1 MAVES
6 QQGGDSYTHLGS
18 QPDNDT
24 LVDDIQKMSRIKRA
38 CVEQSLEPSGELRRS
53 DSIRGS
59 VFPGKSQ
66 SSKIGGTAR
75 IVTEVFRNNMLEYA
89 QGILNG
95 DPETES
101 DDIDNPTVYD
111 GNVTFTAADVIRI
124 VNPADTVSTE
134 DATNG
139 EIGVAQPTTPGRL
152 KITVTGA
159 TDGSEVVIVGKR
171 RYGLD
176 SKDLAPVTETVT
188 LDGSAEATT
197 VNFFHKIDKITFL
210 HDHTVDMVAIPGHGL
225 TAAANVEIIA
235 ETGLRSTL
243 FKARSSIFTGWSMES
258 QIGNESRIGLTVV
271 PTSAQFNVSDTIRL
285 SIDMLARAVYPRRTI
300 EGGVFDEKLT
310 NESDL
315 VNDSFGDSEFFTDYG
330 GYLLIYD
337 VGATTEDKDAENK
350 DLVIFDSF
358 DLTYNPGLQYRTGK
372 NGSRIQS
379 GLERADAGAT
389 ITGSIVVDFETGDDP
404 ADEFFKWDERFR
416 DNVLSTI
423 ELCTFFWT
431 DTGKEYF
438 HRIKLPN
445 VQLTAN
451 SETPVSSRGTI
462 KRTLA
467 IEAVVDNEED
477 VVEWEIADDHGWYG
491 ALPVITR
498 TGAASVGNGASV
510 TVTVTWTKDVRNFQ
524 NADVDVSVGTKGAFT
539 KTSDS
544 VYTSALTTPATGAGD
559 MIFTIAENGTR
570 EGNPERSLVI
580 PYA

>member
-1 MAVES
+1 M
-6 QQGGDSYTHLGS
+6 G
-18 QPDNDT
+18 
-24 LVDDIQKMSRIKRA
+24 IQKQKA
-38 CVEQSLEPSGELRRS
+38 
-53 DSIRGS
+53 
-59 VFPGKSQ
+59 
-66 SSKIGGTAR
+66 T
-75 IVTEVFRNNMLEYA
+75 
-89 QGILNG
+89 IL
-95 DPETES
+95 
-101 DDIDNPTVYD
+101 IIPTVYATASLRSLRYD
-111 GNVTFTAADVIRI
+111 LVHTNQAVPGTGITVT
-124 VNPADTVSTE
+124 
-134 DATNG
+134 
-139 EIGVAQPTTPGRL
+139 QPTTPGRL
-152 KITVTGA
+152 EITVTGA
-159 TDGSEVVIVGKR
+159 ADDSEVVIVGKR
-171 RYGLD
+171 KYGLD

-188 LDGSAEATT
+188 LDVSAEATRT
-197 VNFFHKIDKITFL
+197 VNSFHEIDKITFL

-337 VGATTEDKDAENK
+337 AGTPTEDKDAKNK

-404 ADEFFKWDERFR
+404 ADEFTKWDERFR

-431 DTGKEYF
+431 DTGKEYY

-524 NADVDVSVGTKGAFT
+524 NGDVDVTGGTKGTFN
-539 KTSDS
+539 KVSDS

-559 MIFTIAENGTR
+559 MIFTIVENGTR

>member
-6 QQGGDSYTHLGS
+6 QQGGDAYFHLGS
-18 QPDNDT
+18 QPDDDT
-24 LVDDIQKMSRIKRA
+24 LVDDIQKLSRIKRA
-38 CVEQSLEPSGELRRS
+38 FVEHSLEPSGELRRS

-66 SSKIGGTAR
+66 SGKIGGTAR
-75 IVTEVFRNNMLEYA
+75 IVTEVFRNNMLEYV
-89 QGILNG
+89 QGILNA

-101 DDIDNPTVYD
+101 DDI
-111 GNVTFTAADVIRI
+111 
-124 VNPADTVSTE
+124 ADTEVY
-134 DATNG
+134 ATASATF
-139 EIGVAQPTTPGRL
+139 VATTDLVLQTVDPGGSAGTGQILLDSQPTTPSRIR
-152 KITVTGA
+152 ITVAGA
-159 TDGSEVVIVGKR
+159 DDDTVIEIVGKR
-171 RYGLD
+171 KYGLGRY
-176 SKDLAPVTETVT
+176 DLAPVTEEVTDLVSGVASLSVNSFHTV
-188 LDGSAEATT
+188 
-197 VNFFHKIDKITFL
+197 DKITIFGPDTTL
-210 HDHTVDMVAIPGHGL
+210 TPNRVGHGL
-225 TAAANVEIIA
+225 TGAANLTIEA
-235 ETGLRSTL
+235 FPELRSTL

-258 QIGNESRIGLTVV
+258 QIGKESRIGLTVV
-271 PTSAQFNVSDTIRL
+271 PSSAQFNVSDTIRL

-310 NESDL
+310 NDSDI

-330 GYLLIYD
+330 GCLLIYD
-337 VGATTEDKDAENK
+337 GATSDKEDRDNP
-350 DLVIFDSF
+350 DLVIFDSY

-372 NGSRIQS
+372 DGSRIQS
-379 GLERADAGAT
+379 GIERADAGAT
-389 ITGSIVVDFETGDDP
+389 ITGNVVVNFETGDDP
-404 ADEFFKWDERFR
+404 ADDFFKWDEHYR
-416 DNVLSTI
+416 DNVLSTV
-423 ELCTFFWT
+423 ELFTFFWT
-431 DTGKEYF
+431 DTGKEYY

-524 NADVDVSVGTKGAFT
+524 NGDVDVTPGTKGAFN
-539 KTSDS
+539 KVSDS
-544 VYTSALTTPATGAGD
+544 VYTSALTTPATGAGN

>member
-6 QQGGDSYTHLGS
+6 QQGGDAYFHLGS
-18 QPDNDT
+18 QPDDDT
-24 LVDDIQKMSRIKRA
+24 LVDDIQKLSRIKRA
-38 CVEQSLEPSGELRRS
+38 FVEHSLEPSGELRRS

-66 SSKIGGTAR
+66 SGKIGGTAR
-75 IVTEVFRNNMLEYA
+75 IVTEVFRNNMLEYV
-89 QGILNG
+89 QGILNA

-101 DDIDNPTVYD
+101 DDV
-111 GNVTFTAADVIRI
+111 
-124 VNPADTVSTE
+124 ADTEVFATASRTFVASTDLVLE
-134 DATNG
+134 TVDPGGSAGTG
-139 EIGVAQPTTPGRL
+139 QILLDSQPTTPSRIQ
-152 KITVTGA
+152 ITVAGA
-159 TDGSEVVIVGKR
+159 EDDTVITIVGKR
-171 RYGLD
+171 KYGLGQY
-176 SKDLAPVTETVT
+176 DLAPVTEDVGGGLTPLVS
-188 LDGSAEATT
+188 GVAPRT
-197 VNFFHKIDKITFL
+197 VNSFHTIDKITIR
-210 HDHTVDMVAIPGHGL
+210 DGHGL
-225 TAAANVEIIA
+225 TGAANLTIEA
-235 ETGLRSTL
+235 FPELRSTL

-258 QIGNESRIGLTVV
+258 QIGKESRIGLTVV
-271 PTSAQFNVSDTIRL
+271 PSSAQFNVSDTIRL

-310 NESDL
+310 NDSDI

-330 GYLLIYD
+330 GCLLIYD
-337 VGATTEDKDAENK
+337 VDETSDKKMVPNP
-350 DLVIFDSF
+350 DLVIFDSY

-372 NGSRIQS
+372 DGSRIQS
-379 GLERADAGAT
+379 GIERADAGAT
-389 ITGSIVVDFETGDDP
+389 ITGSIVVNFETGDDP
-404 ADEFFKWDERFR
+404 ADADDFFKWDEHYR

-423 ELCTFFWT
+423 ELYTFFWT

-445 VQLTAN
+445 VQLTAG
-451 SETPVSSRGTI
+451 SETPVSSPGTI

-510 TVTVTWTKDVRNFQ
+510 TVTVTWTKDVRMFRT
-524 NADVDVSVGTKGAFT
+524 ADVTVTDGTKGLFT
-539 KTSDS
+539 ETSDS
-544 VYTSALTTPATGAGD
+544 VYTIVLTTPATGAGD

>member
-1 MAVES
+1 M
-6 QQGGDSYTHLGS
+6 T
-18 QPDNDT
+18 
-24 LVDDIQKMSRIKRA
+24 
-38 CVEQSLEPSGELRRS
+38 
-53 DSIRGS
+53 
-59 VFPGKSQ
+59 
-66 SSKIGGTAR
+66 
-75 IVTEVFRNNMLEYA
+75 
-89 QGILNG
+89 
-95 DPETES
+95 
-101 DDIDNPTVYD
+101 
-111 GNVTFTAADVIRI
+111 
-124 VNPADTVSTE
+124 
-134 DATNG
+134 
-139 EIGVAQPTTPGRL
+139 
-152 KITVTGA
+152 
-159 TDGSEVVIVGKR
+159 
-171 RYGLD
+171 
-176 SKDLAPVTETVT
+176 
-188 LDGSAEATT
+188 
-197 VNFFHKIDKITFL
+197 IDKITIFGPDTTL
-210 HDHTVDMVAIPGHGL
+210 TPNRVGHGL
-225 TAAANVEIIA
+225 TGAANLTIEA
-235 ETGLRSTL
+235 FPELRSTL

-258 QIGNESRIGLTVV
+258 QIGKESRIGLTVV
-271 PTSAQFNVSDTIRL
+271 PSSAQFNVSDTIRL

-310 NESDL
+310 NDSDI

-337 VGATTEDKDAENK
+337 AGTITGEKDHENE
-350 DLVIFDSF
+350 DLVIFDSY

-372 NGSRIQS
+372 DGSRIQS
-379 GLERADAGAT
+379 GIERADAGAT
-389 ITGSIVVDFETGDDP
+389 ITGSIVVNFETGDDP
-404 ADEFFKWDERFR
+404 ADADKFFKWDEHYR
-416 DNVLSTI
+416 DNVLSTV

-445 VQLTAN
+445 VQLTAG
-451 SETPVSSRGTI
+451 SETPVSSPGTI

-524 NADVDVSVGTKGAFT
+524 NADVDVSVGTKGTFN
-539 KTSDS
+539 KVSDS

-559 MIFTIAENGTR
+559 MIFTIVENGTR

>member
-1 MAVES
+1 M
-6 QQGGDSYTHLGS
+6 
-18 QPDNDT
+18 
-24 LVDDIQKMSRIKRA
+24 
-38 CVEQSLEPSGELRRS
+38 
-53 DSIRGS
+53 
-59 VFPGKSQ
+59 
-66 SSKIGGTAR
+66 
-75 IVTEVFRNNMLEYA
+75 TEVFRNNMLEYV
-89 QGILNG
+89 QGILNA

-101 DDIDNPTVYD
+101 DDIADTEVYATAS
-111 GNVTFTAADVIRI
+111 VTFVATTDLVLQ
-124 VNPADTVSTE
+124 TVDPGGSAGTGQILL
-134 DATNG
+134 DS
-139 EIGVAQPTTPGRL
+139 QPTTPSRIR
-152 KITVTGA
+152 ITVAGA
-159 TDGSEVVIVGKR
+159 DDDTVIEIVGKR
-171 RYGLD
+171 KYGLGRY
-176 SKDLAPVTETVT
+176 DLAPVTEEVTDLVSGVASLSVNSFHTV
-188 LDGSAEATT
+188 
-197 VNFFHKIDKITFL
+197 DKITIKGP
-210 HDHTVDMVAIPGHGL
+210 HTVNSVSIPGHGL
-225 TAAANVEIIA
+225 TGAANLTIEA
-235 ETGLRSTL
+235 YPELRSTL

-258 QIGNESRIGLTVV
+258 QIGKESRIGLTVV
-271 PTSAQFNVSDTIRL
+271 PSSAQFNVSDTIRL

-310 NESDL
+310 NDSDI

-330 GYLLIYD
+330 GCLLIYD
-337 VGATTEDKDAENK
+337 GATSDKEDRDNP
-350 DLVIFDSF
+350 DLVIFDSY

-372 NGSRIQS
+372 DGSRIQS
-379 GLERADAGAT
+379 GIERADAGAT
-389 ITGSIVVDFETGDDP
+389 ITGNVVVNFETGDDP
-404 ADEFFKWDERFR
+404 ADDFFKWDEHYR
-416 DNVLSTI
+416 DNVLSTV
-423 ELCTFFWT
+423 ELFTFFWT
-431 DTGKEYF
+431 DTGKEYY

-445 VQLTAN
+445 VQLTAG
-451 SETPVSSRGTI
+451 SETPVSSPGTI

-559 MIFTIAENGTR
+559 MIFTIVENGTR

>member
-6 QQGGDSYTHLGS
+6 QQGGDAYFHLGS
-18 QPDNDT
+18 QPDDDT
-24 LVDDIQKMSRIKRA
+24 LVDDIQKLSRIKRA
-38 CVEQSLEPSGELRRS
+38 FVEHSLEPSGELRRS

-66 SSKIGGTAR
+66 SGKIGGTAR
-75 IVTEVFRNNMLEYA
+75 IVTEVFRNNMLEYV
-89 QGILNG
+89 QGILNA
-95 DPETES
+95 DPATES
-101 DDIDNPTVYD
+101 DDIDGAVGASTSDTTIYD
-111 GNVTFTAADVIRI
+111 GTVTPVATGATTLTVITTGS
-124 VNPADTVSTE
+124 PGT
-134 DATNG
+134 G
-139 EIGVAQPTTPGRL
+139 EILIEGQPTTPSRL
-152 KITVTGA
+152 NITLEGGTGDF
-159 TDGSEVVIVGKR
+159 TVIGKR
-171 RYGLD
+171 KYGLGER
-176 SKDLAPVTETVT
+176 DLAPITETVD
-188 LDGSAEATT
+188 LDDTTNSATT
-197 VNFFHKIDKITFL
+197 VNSFHEIDKIIFERDGLSGVTA
-210 HDHTVDMVAIPGHGL
+210 VDL
-225 TAAANVEIIA
+225 DIIA

-258 QIGNESRIGLTVV
+258 QIGKESRIGLTVV
-271 PTSAQFNVSDTIRL
+271 PSSAQFNVSDTIRL

-310 NESDL
+310 NDSDI

-337 VGATTEDKDAENK
+337 AGATTEDKDHKNK
-350 DLVIFDSF
+350 DLVIFDSY

-372 NGSRIQS
+372 DGSRIQS
-379 GLERADAGAT
+379 GIERADAGAT
-389 ITGSIVVDFETGDDP
+389 ITGSIVVNFETGDDP
-404 ADEFFKWDERFR
+404 ADEFFKWDEHYR

-431 DTGKEYF
+431 DTGKQYF

-445 VQLTAN
+445 VQLTAG
-451 SETPVSSRGTI
+451 SETPVASPGTI

-524 NADVDVSVGTKGAFT
+524 NGDVDVTDGTKGAFT

>member
-6 QQGGDSYTHLGS
+6 QQGGSSYTHLGG
-18 QPDNDT
+18 QIDDDT

-53 DSIRGS
+53 DSIRGG
-59 VFPGKSQ
+59 VFPGKAQ
-66 SSKIGGTAR
+66 SGKLGGTAR
-75 IVTEVFRNNMLEYA
+75 IVTEVFRNNMLEYV
-89 QGILNG
+89 QGILNA
-95 DPETES
+95 DPATES
-101 DDIDNPTVYD
+101 DDIANTDDIFD
-111 GNVTFTAADVIRI
+111 GSVTFVATTPLVLEAISTGTVGTDQILIPDADLPKYPDP
-124 VNPADTVSTE
+124 PADTGLSKPSRLRISVAAAVGT
-134 DATNG
+134 AT
-139 EIGVAQPTTPGRL
+139 
-152 KITVTGA
+152 
-159 TDGSEVVIVGKR
+159 IVGKR
-171 RYGLD
+171 KYGLG
-176 SKDLAPVTETVT
+176 KYDLAPVTEDVT
-188 LDGSAEATT
+188 MTAGVGLT
-197 VNFFHKIDKITFL
+197 VNHFVEIDKITFT
-210 HDHTVDMVAIPGHGL
+210 DHGL
-225 TAAANVEIIA
+225 TGAVNLTIDGEP
-235 ETGLRSTL
+235 ELRQTI
-243 FKARSSIFTGWSMES
+243 FKARSAIFDGWSMQS
-258 QIGNESRIGLTVV
+258 RIGNESRIGLTVV
-271 PTSAQFNVSDTIRL
+271 PTGAQFNVSDTIRL

-310 NESDL
+310 DESDL

-330 GYLLIYD
+330 GFLVIYD
-337 VGATTEDKDAENK
+337 VGATPIYKDDDDT
-350 DLVIFDSF
+350 DLFIFDSF

-372 NGSRIQS
+372 DGSRIQS
-379 GLERADAGAT
+379 GIERADAGAT
-389 ITGSIVVDFETGDDP
+389 ITGNVVVDFETGDDP
-404 ADEFFKWDERFR
+404 ADEFFKWDERYR
-416 DNVLSTI
+416 DNVLSTV
-423 ELCTFFWT
+423 ELFTYFWT
-431 DTGKEYF
+431 DTGKEYY

-451 SETPVSSRGTI
+451 SETPVSSPGTI

-467 IEAVVDNEED
+467 IEAVVDNEEE
-477 VVEWEIADDHGWYG
+477 VVEWEIRDDHGWYG

-524 NADVDVSVGTKGAFT
+524 NADVDVTVGTKGAFT